1 MLLISPVSV
10 LSSSVVN
17 CGVCFGE
24 MEFIRTANLAN
35 EFGVDLCVLE
45 RDPKEV
51 GEVAMAI

>member
-24 MEFIRTANLAN
+24 MELIRTANLAN